1 MIGSKKNRRIELIL
15 DREALGTDA
24 NLPDA
29 KSRLFNKLNKA
40 KELGP
45 MSRVDLFNDEL
56 VRFKVFEEYSGG
68 KKPPE
73 LANKYG
79 VSEVLISDIIKE
91 FRGTMR
97 MDEKRIKEWR
107 RRFDKKTPRPG
118 GAESIATRTAIIQSK
133 EYLDKIVK
141 ELKESEKLRK
151 FSPEVYDN
159 TELLKNAL
167 DKIKPGFSIYLYSP
181 HWDYIKKRMKE

>member
-1 MIGSKKNRRIELIL
+1 
-15 DREALGTDA
+15 
-24 NLPDA
+24 
-29 KSRLFNKLNKA
+29 
-40 KELGP
+40 
-45 MSRVDLFNDEL
+45 
-56 VRFKVFEEYSGG
+56 
-68 KKPPE
+68 
-73 LANKYG
+73 
-79 VSEVLISDIIKE
+79 
-91 FRGTMR
+91 